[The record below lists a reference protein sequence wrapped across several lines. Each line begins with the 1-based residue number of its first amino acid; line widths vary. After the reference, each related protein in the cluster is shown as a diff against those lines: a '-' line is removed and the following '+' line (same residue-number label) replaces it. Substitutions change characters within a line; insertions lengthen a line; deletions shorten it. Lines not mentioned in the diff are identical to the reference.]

1 MKNKIT
7 TILLIIIL
15 IQNIAITSN
24 SIAKNDTNV
33 NKDNKTIYVQHD
45 INNNNIYLINSEG
58 ELTTVYQIIDVTY
71 TPSKQWTK
79 DGLYIDDS
87 SGKIGATSKENYIK
101 VKENEIYFVK
111 LYGIGDIYKGENGDE
126 YHITT
131 PIVYF
136 DDNGKCVGSDLS
148 GTYSKSKN
156 GVEITI
162 PTGATRMYISNYN
175 NQSITIQKKLTLNK
189 EEFNKIKE
197 GQDKILNSLDSNYEK
212 EKQDKMLYDEL
223 DKCYI
228 TFVQDDTRPDVD
240 KFADLF
246 IAKNTPLCFAAIA
259 ENLLNNSSNL
269 KETRL
274 QVAQRVQNAGGEIL
288 AHNGPVI
295 TNDTINDNNFM
306 YNYFEVQKQ
315 TLINMGLNVNGIIL
329 AGGSGQIVGN
339 PLTAKWANTL
349 YKYSDLLGEKYEDL
363 NGYDST
369 YFHYRAALS
378 NYKND
383 INKIKE
389 DINKAIENKEW
400 KVFYFHDA
408 GEITE
413 ETLSEM
419 IDYINSKGKDKV
431 EVVT

>member
-1 MKNKIT
+1 
-7 TILLIIIL
+7 
-15 IQNIAITSN
+15 
-24 SIAKNDTNV
+24 
-33 NKDNKTIYVQHD
+33 
-45 INNNNIYLINSEG
+45 
-58 ELTTVYQIIDVTY
+58 
-71 TPSKQWTK
+71 
-79 DGLYIDDS
+79 
-87 SGKIGATSKENYIK
+87 
-101 VKENEIYFVK
+101 
-111 LYGIGDIYKGENGDE
+111 
-126 YHITT
+126 
-131 PIVYF
+131 
-136 DDNGKCVGSDLS
+136 
-148 GTYSKSKN
+148 
-156 GVEITI
+156 
-162 PTGATRMYISNYN
+162 
-175 NQSITIQKKLTLNK
+175 
-189 EEFNKIKE
+189 
-197 GQDKILNSLDSNYEK
+197 
-212 EKQDKMLYDEL
+212 MLYDEL